1 MATRYRIDHVAAKLL
16 GSRPATWT
24 FARRPVA
31 GTEYSYTVIDKN
43 FRSRN
48 EWEFVVRV
56 PKNAADRVEVRPIKT
71 PNVAAWAGL
80 ERRSLTFKRANRQH
94 YRGFLYCPVSLADP
108 TGEKS
113 RTVANDKAVLPRW
126 FGQLDGRLRKK
137 TTVASTR
144 GTDAESFVLFCDP
157 SDHLFMIRAF
167 FATKVWVLR
176 DSRTGVRHAA

>member
-1 MATRYRIDHVAAKLL
+1 MAARYRIDKVAVQPI

-24 FARRPVA
+24 FAREPVA
-31 GTEYSYTVIDKN
+31 GVEYSYAVVDEN

-56 PKNAADRVEVRPIKT
+56 PKNAAERVEVRPVKA
-71 PNVAAWAGL
+71 PNLAVWAGL
-80 ERRSLTFKRANRQH
+80 ERRSLTFKRANRQN
-94 YRGFLYCPVSLADP
+94 YRGFLYCPVALADP
-108 TGEKS
+108 SGEKS
-113 RTVANDKAVLPRW
+113 RTVANDKAALPRW
-126 FGQLDGRLRKK
+126 FDQLDGRLRKK

-167 FATKVWVLR
+167 FASKVWVLR
-176 DSRTGVRHAA
+176 DSRTSVRHAA